1 MVNSINSVNGATVT
15 TATQAVSKTEK
26 TDEVAK
32 QEEQAKKTTEK
43 TETDKLT
50 KTEEE
55 KTSANA
61 FDKETLKTKIT
72 NYIEKL
78 KKENDYPAVTEQ
90 LDSYLALLDLD
101 KFMKTY
107 PNITTDMEFN
117 TIMYNET
124 IKYL

>member
-26 TDEVAK
+26 TEEVAK
-32 QEEQAKKTTEK
+32 QEEQAKKVPEK

-55 KTSANA
+55 TSANA
-61 FDKETLKTKIT
+61 YDKETLRTKIT
-72 NYIEKL
+72 EYIEKL
-78 KKENDYPAVTEQ
+78 KKANDYPVVTEQ
-90 LDSYLALLDLD
+90 LDSYLALLDID

-117 TIMYNET
+117 EIMYNET

>member
-32 QEEQAKKTTEK
+32 KEEQAKKTTK
-43 TETDKLT
+43 KKETDKVDKQET
-50 KTEEE
+50 V
-55 KTSANA
+55 SYA
-61 FDKETLKTKIT
+61 FDKKTLEIKIKD
-72 NYIEKL
+72 YIEKL
-78 KKENDYPAVTEQ
+78 KKENDYPVVVDQ
-90 LDSYLALLDLD
+90 LNEYLALLDID

-107 PNITTDMEFN
+107 PNIATDREFN
-117 TIMYNET
+117 GIMYNET

>member
-1 MVNSINSVNGATVT
+1 MVNSINSVNGATVP

-26 TDEVAK
+26 TEEVAK
-32 QEEQAKKTTEK
+32 KEEQAKKVPEK
-43 TETDKLT
+43 KETDNLT

-55 KTSANA
+55 ISANA

-72 NYIEKL
+72 EYIEKL
-78 KKENDYPAVTEQ
+78 KKANDYPVVTEQ
-90 LDSYLALLDLD
+90 LDSYLALLDID

-117 TIMYNET
+117 EIMYNET